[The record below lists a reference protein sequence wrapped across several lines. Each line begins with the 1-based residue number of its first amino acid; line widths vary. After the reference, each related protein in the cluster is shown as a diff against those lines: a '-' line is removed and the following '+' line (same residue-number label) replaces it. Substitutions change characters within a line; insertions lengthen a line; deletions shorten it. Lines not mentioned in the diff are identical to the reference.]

1 MGIGNNSLL
10 IISIVIVIFLSS
22 QTRNVHGGVYKV
34 THTFGD
40 ELAVED
46 PKNHLHHGRLLA
58 ADDFP
63 FSGGG
68 VVSSG
73 LYCVEIPVA
82 FPLLQMGTASDDAL
96 DLWVDHCCKI
106 DNHPCPR
113 TSNYITTFILHY
125 INFSHQIS
133 ENTTTIAATSRAT
146 FGYGLE
152 QTGVYGP
159 VDPSHDLVVSGKVTK
174 KKFSHCLDGRNGV
187 GIVVVGDVVQPSLK
201 TTPLFSNHSH
211 YYVNMKAIEVGNV
224 VLNFSNEVFPVR
236 DGKRTMIDSGTTMAY
251 FPMGIFNELYKMVMS
266 SQLSSGL
273 ETRIVQDNYTCF
285 SFNQRVDDS
294 FPAITFTFE
303 NSTVLKSYPHEYLF
317 QLEKDWCVGFH
328 ANELDAPDRK
338 DMIVLGDLI
347 LSNRVLLYD
356 LEKNS
361 LGFAEQ
367 NCSSATVV
375 TDEET
380 GDAYLVNAKHHVMP
394 STSSSLNSEWVA
406 TLFLV
411 AAFLYLLDAL

>member
-10 IISIVIVIFLSS
+10 IISIVIIFLLS
-22 QTRNVHGGVYKV
+22 QTRNVHGGIYKV

-46 PKNHLHHGRLLA
+46 PKNHIHHRGRLLA
-58 ADDFP
+58 ADGLP
-63 FSGGG
+63 LHGRG

-82 FPLLQMGTASDDAL
+82 FPLLQMGTSASDDAL
-96 DLWVDHCCKI
+96 DLLVDHCCEM

-113 TSNYITTFILHY
+113 TSKYITTFILHY
-125 INFSHQIS
+125 VNFRNLN
-133 ENTTTIAATSRAT
+133 ENTTRIAATSRAT
-146 FGYGLE
+146 FGYGPE
-152 QTGVYGP
+152 QRAAYGP

-187 GIVVVGDVVQPSLK
+187 GIVVFGDVVQPSLK

-224 VLNFSNEVFPVR
+224 VLNFSNEVFPVT
-236 DGKRTMIDSGTTMAY
+236 DGKSTMIDSGTTVAY
-251 FPMGIFNELYKMVMS
+251 FPVGIFNELYKMVMS
-266 SQLSSGL
+266 SQLSTGL

-285 SFNQRVDDS
+285 SFNKRFD
-294 FPAITFTFE
+294 
-303 NSTVLKSYPHEYLF
+303 LF
-317 QLEKDWCVGFH
+317 HVS
-328 ANELDAPDRK
+328 PDRK

-367 NCSSATVV
+367 HCSSATVV

-394 STSSSLNSEWVA
+394 STSSSLNSEWVLM
-406 TLFLV
+406 LFLV
-411 AAFLYLLDAL
+411 AAILYLLDSL